1 VTFDVILDQHCTY
14 VQKLAHSAQCQVIF
28 DGYSTSIKD
37 HEHTRRSEGKTHCN
51 VLVQLDTVNKY
62 DRDKFFLNTENKARF
77 IGLLADR
84 LRRDGHTVTT
94 CPGDADVHHYC
105 QGGSAFNAENGS
117 VDVVCTDTDI
127 FKPFPD
133 RSRVRTSGSIVFRK
147 EPQRHNPKT
156 GGRYSVEDICES
168 LHPAQTEALLSLHCW
183 SGCDTTSGF
192 YGHGKLELFKKVNRS
207 AKLQKIARQMGESNS
222 SDDIGQLGVQ
232 LTSFQYGDGDFGADL
247 SGLRYSKFCE
257 IVAKCSKFDPRVLPP
272 TPRAIHFHSLRCHL
286 QLVRWKHLDDSLLD
300 ETEWGWTKSRNGFE
314 PMPTDMAVAPA
325 SVLNFIRCKCKKNW
339 KTNAETIS
347 AVAESMA

>member
-1 VTFDVILDQHCTY
+1 M
-14 VQKLAHSAQCQVIF
+14 IF

-94 CPGDADVHHYC
+94 QDDADITIVKAAQQVY
-105 QGGSAFNAENGS
+105 AENGS

-127 FKPFPD
+127 LCMLVHHFQTG
-133 RSRVRTSGSIVFRK
+133 VRTSGSIVFRK

-168 LHPAQTEALLSLHCW
+168 LHLAQTEALLFLHCW
-183 SGCDTTSGF
+183 SGCDTTYFWVLRSRQVGT
-192 YGHGKLELFKKVNRS
+192 LQKVNRS
-207 AKLQKIARQMGESNS
+207 TKLQEIARQMGESNS
-222 SDDIGQLGVQ
+222 TDDIGQLEVQ
-232 LTSFQYGDGDFGADL
+232 LTSFQYGDGDFGTDL
-247 SGLRYSKFCE
+247 SGLQYLKFCE
-257 IVAKCSKFDPRVLPP
+257 IVAKCSKFDPRMLPP
-272 TPRAIHFHSLRCHL
+272 TPQAIHFHSLRCHL
-286 QLVRWKHLDDSLLD
+286 QFV
-300 ETEWGWTKSRNGFE
+300 G
-314 PMPTDMAVAPA
+314 
-325 SVLNFIRCKCKKNW
+325 
-339 KTNAETIS
+339 
-347 AVAESMA
+347 